1 MGKQTEAN
9 SKGLHHI
16 SIRVRDFDATVKLYT
31 EGFGFKKGAAWIMGD
46 GENRAIMLDMGN
58 GAFLEV
64 FSGASSESQPAG
76 IFGHIALASEDC
88 DADFE
93 RAIAAGA
100 EVDVEPKDVTLPSD
114 PPTPVRIA
122 FCKGLDGERI
132 EFFQYR

>member
-1 MGKQTEAN
+1 ME
-9 SKGLHHI
+9 SKGLHHV
-16 SIRVRDFDATVKLYT
+16 SITVKDFDATVKLYT
-31 EGFGFKKGAAWIMGD
+31 EGFGFKKGTSWTMGN
-46 GENRAIMLDMGN
+46 GERALMLDMGN

-64 FSGASSESQPAG
+64 FSGATEAQPAG

-88 DADFE
+88 DADFQ

-114 PPTPVRIA
+114 PPNPIRIA
-122 FCKGLDGERI
+122 FCKGFDGERI